1 MRARNFRGRAAL
13 LSALGALVA
22 VTLAASLW
30 AGAGATASA
39 SAAAPVV
46 VPPTQELALLLGPH
60 EAMSG
65 PDARSTPIQLVNA
78 ERPLTGEQTALP
90 VIGHATAA
98 HGAKWLRVMLP
109 GRPNGRTA
117 WIEQAGTV
125 RAVTPW
131 HIVVDTTARRVT
143 VYQDG
148 RAVRAFE
155 AIVGKPSTP
164 TPDGEFF
171 VEEAVQ
177 LPPSAVGAPYA
188 ARAERPLHGVPGVRR
203 RSGPDRSSR
212 AGEHRRSAGHCS
224 FPRLRAARR
233 ERHDLA
239 GGAHRAGCA
248 GDDHQLRG
256 LDRPPG

>member
-125 RAVTPW
+125 RGHALAYRRRHHGAPRHRLSGRPCCAGLRGDRRQALYADPRRGVLRRGGGPAPPERRRRT
-131 HIVVDTTARRVT
+131 VRARR
-143 VYQDG
+143 
-148 RAVRAFE
+148 
-155 AIVGKPSTP
+155 
-164 TPDGEFF
+164 
-171 VEEAVQ
+171 
-177 LPPSAVGAPYA
+177 
-188 ARAERPLHGVPGVRR
+188 
-203 RSGPDRSSR
+203 
-212 AGEHRRSAGHCS
+212 
-224 FPRLRAARR
+224 
-233 ERHDLA
+233 
-239 GGAHRAGCA
+239 
-248 GDDHQLRG
+248 
-256 LDRPPG
+256 